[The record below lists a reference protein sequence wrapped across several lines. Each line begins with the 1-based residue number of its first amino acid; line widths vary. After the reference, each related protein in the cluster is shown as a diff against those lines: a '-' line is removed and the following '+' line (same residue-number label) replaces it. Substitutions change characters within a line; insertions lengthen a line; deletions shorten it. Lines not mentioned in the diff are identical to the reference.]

1 MKKQFTDIYSLLGV
15 DKDSDRL
22 LEESEEV
29 LEECVDMYD
38 DNQIE
43 DVEMRAVE
51 EAINLIRDEEKRSEY
66 NSKGHDKYVLE
77 NDTMLSQINFVG
89 GSDIYEDF
97 YDLFDLDKNDKP
109 RYIQKQTAIKIKNM
123 HPDKS
128 EDKSVTT
135 DQFNTLKI
143 ARQVLT
149 DEKKRGLYDDK
160 GHNEYVQ
167 DHIDADL
174 RGFAFTGRGS
184 ITESVNE
191 QNKLNNADVSDL
203 IKFSSRST
211 QSDPTMTATKQDSSN
226 PSIEGT
232 SSSSDTIAEAVKKR
246 KETRG
251 SKRTATADSSE
262 NEQTDHLKGGS
273 IIVSILNM
281 MTSIVSVILLSSF
294 ILSGVTYILFLTIG
308 TLGVGIGAI
317 LFIGTYLIILKKR

>member
-1 MKKQFTDIYSLLGV
+1 MRKQFTDIYSLLGV
-15 DKDSDRL
+15 DKNSNRL

-29 LEECVDMYD
+29 LEECVEIYD

-51 EAINLIRDEEKRSEY
+51 EAINIIRDEEKRSEY
-66 NSKGHDKYVLE
+66 NSKGHNKYVLE
-77 NDTMLSQINFVG
+77 NDTILSQINFIG

-97 YDLFDLDKNDKP
+97 YDLFDLDKNGKS

-143 ARQVLT
+143 ARRVLT

-160 GHNEYVQ
+160 GHNKYVQ

-191 QNKLNNADVSDL
+191 QNKLNNADVGDL

-211 QSDPTMTATKQDSSN
+211 QSDPTMTATKNDSSN
-226 PSIEGT
+226 PSTEGT
-232 SSSSDTIAEAVKKR
+232 SSNSDTIAEAVKKR

-251 SKRTATADSSE
+251 TKRTAEDNSSE
-262 NEQTDHLKGGS
+262 NEQTEHLKGGS
-273 IIVSILNM
+273 IIVSLLNI
-281 MTSIVSVILLSSF
+281 MTSIVFVIFLSSF
-294 ILSGVTYILFLTIG
+294 ILSGVTYVLFLSMG